1 MFCLYCVYYKGL
13 ESECRKGIHPT
24 DLERALECTD
34 YTYNGRVRYDK
45 SD

>member
-13 ESECRKGIHPT
+13 EKQCRKGILPT